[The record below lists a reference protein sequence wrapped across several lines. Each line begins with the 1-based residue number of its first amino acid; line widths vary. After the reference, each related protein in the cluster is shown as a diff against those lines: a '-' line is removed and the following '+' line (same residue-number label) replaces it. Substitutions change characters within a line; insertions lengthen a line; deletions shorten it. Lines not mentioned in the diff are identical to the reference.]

1 MYERLV
7 TISNITFSL
16 TIFILNIFISLVPQ
30 NILLFRSYKKISFV
44 SKVLAKLEKY
54 KVSSISIS
62 IEFSTNDNSETI
74 EQNARRQTLE
84 QTRAVSTIHKGRTL
98 FKNLRA
104 SRNEGISLET
114 SPFSLNCTILPA
126 TCYVQRQDNLVQSSW
141 LFHRHRV
148 ASRIHRYRWNSPAL
162 SQIIVTIVPGIGYSV
177 RSWDCGL
184 DWLFRSS

>member
-1 MYERLV
+1 MFPKFLQSWKNIKSVQFQFLSSSQRTIIAKQSSRMLV
-7 TISNITFSL
+7 DKLSN
-16 TIFILNIFISLVPQ
+16 
-30 NILLFRSYKKISFV
+30 K
-44 SKVLAKLEKY
+44 
-54 KVSSISIS
+54 
-62 IEFSTNDNSETI
+62 
-74 EQNARRQTLE
+74 RR
-84 QTRAVSTIHKGRTL
+84 RGVHKGRTL

-184 DWLFRSS
+184 D